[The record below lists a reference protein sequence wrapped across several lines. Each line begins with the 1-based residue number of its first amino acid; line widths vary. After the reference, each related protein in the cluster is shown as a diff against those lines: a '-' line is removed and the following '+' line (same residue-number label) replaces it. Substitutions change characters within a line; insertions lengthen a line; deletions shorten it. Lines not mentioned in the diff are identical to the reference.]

1 VRADPGQKQDPVQRS
16 GIPRHRRI
24 RRCLPRIGDKGHL
37 DEVALKIA
45 GVKNWLW
52 RAVDQTGIGLDALV
66 QRRRDKRVAKRL
78 LHKLLKKQMRPPVS

>member
-1 VRADPGQKQDPVQRS
+1 MGAPNSASSSPTESVVA
-16 GIPRHRRI
+16 
-24 RRCLPRIGDKGHL
+24 LPRIGDKGHL

-45 GVKNWLW
+45 GVKSWLW

>member
-1 VRADPGQKQDPVQRS
+1 MAN
-16 GIPRHRRI
+16 RI

-45 GVKNWLW
+45 GVKSWLW